1 MFSQHWDKLLNQ
13 AVAPCQSLNGP
24 TLFSGRSTPEIN
36 SICHS
41 ILRTN
46 LRCRVGAGK
55 REVLVSCSNNHKSPL
70 KCCHVTCHTAPL
82 MTRPIFHRVFL
93 SVCPDTRLLESSS
106 RFTSSAPRPGLSTS
120 SSHIYKYQPAKW
132 HFLSPTPCL
141 ASTGS
146 SVTWH
151 TDSQSYA
158 TKHLGA

>member
-1 MFSQHWDKLLNQ
+1 MPKSKMPQIFPVHLD
-13 AVAPCQSLNGP
+13 
-24 TLFSGRSTPEIN
+24 PEIN
-36 SICHS
+36 PMRHS
-41 ILRTN
+41 TWQTN
-46 LRCRVGAGK
+46 LRWRVGAEK
-55 REVLVSCSNNHKSPL
+55 REVLVSCSNNHKSLL

-141 ASTGS
+141 ARTRI
-146 SVTWH
+146 SVTWQ
-151 TDSQSYA
+151 TDLQSYA
-158 TKHLGA
+158 AKHLGA